1 MNIYDMLKSGMTPN
15 ELRKSID
22 EAEARI
28 KQEQEENTK
37 KSQHLVDICNRA
49 LTHNIT
55 AEDVAYFE
63 ASYGAQKYPKY
74 ADVFTIMLN
83 ADSVDS
89 TIDTAHSLLSQ
100 MEPLLHMFGA
110 KDWNEVLND
119 IGIDRAKELAQAQA
133 QTSMN
138 DGDILREF
146 LASL

>member
-1 MNIYDMLKSGMTPN
+1 MNMYDMLKSGMTPD

-28 KQEQEENTK
+28 KQEQEESAK
-37 KSQHLVDICNRA
+37 KSAEDHAQHLVDICNRA

-74 ADVFTIMLN
+74 ADVFAIMLN

-89 TIDTAHSLLSQ
+89 TVDTAHSLLSQ

-110 KDWNEVLND
+110 K
-119 IGIDRAKELAQAQA
+119 ELAKQA
-133 QTSMN
+133 QTSTN